1 MAITEAGG
9 GYTPIMTAGA
19 IMTAAGAAHTK
30 KRPAPLPTRPR
41 WSTAAA
47 SLGSDG

>member
-19 IMTAAGAAHTK
+19 ITAPPGLPERGVAGAAAHATS
-30 KRPAPLPTRPR
+30 PAR
-41 WSTAAA
+41 A
-47 SLGSDG
+47 SR

>member
-19 IMTAAGAAHTK
+19 IVP
-30 KRPAPLPTRPR
+30 RPGLPTRPR
-41 WSTAAA
+41 SSTAAA
-47 SLGSDG
+47 SLGNDG